1 MVQRK
6 DLVDI
11 GDNNYSQRQSE
22 YMQCQD
28 CGESFGGTRG
38 DYFTT
43 SMNHIFK
50 CPNPICRSENIALVK
65 DITIIEIVKI

>member
-11 GDNNYSQRQSE
+11 SDNDYQQRQGE

-28 CGESFGGTRG
+28 CGESFGGSYG
-38 DYFTT
+38 DYFMQ
-43 SMNHIFK
+43 SMDCIFK
-50 CPNPICRSENIALVK
+50 CPNPYCGSENIALVK
-65 DITIIEIVKI
+65 DVITQKIIKI

>member
-11 GDNNYSQRQSE
+11 SDNDYQQRQGE

-38 DYFTT
+38 DFF
-43 SMNHIFK
+43 SLEMDHIFK
-50 CPNPICRSENIALVK
+50 CSNCGSKNVALVK
-65 DITIIEIVKI
+65 DIITIEIVKI

>member
-11 GDNNYSQRQSE
+11 SDSDYQQRQGE

-28 CGESFGGTRG
+28 CGESFGGTCG
-38 DYFTT
+38 DFFLLPMDYVF
-43 SMNHIFK
+43 H
-50 CPNPICRSENIALVK
+50 CPECDSKNIALVR
-65 DITIIEIVKI
+65 DVTTQEIIKI